1 MTETTYGIQETKDML
16 KFIIGIGEAVDISL
30 VDGKID
36 MQDIGNLM
44 GPMMLAPAAFD
55 NVAMLPKEIKDLDPT
70 EAQELFDFVE
80 AEFDIANDKIEIA
93 IKKSLQIAVMIFDV
107 ISTFKKEDVPA

>member
-1 MTETTYGIQETKDML
+1 MTETTEYGIQECKDML

-36 MQDIGNLM
+36 LTDVGNLM

-55 NVAMLPKEIKDLDPT
+55 NIKMLPKEIMNLKPEET
-70 EAQELFDFVE
+70 RELVAFVE
-80 AEFDIANDKIEIA
+80 EEFDIASDKIEAA
-93 IKKSLQIAVMIFDV
+93 IEKSLLIASMIYDLVMMFLN
-107 ISTFKKEDVPA
+107 KEEA